1 MGTGIKQVALAVLV
15 SPPAYSWRYAGS
27 GEEGMLTFDFYRRLA
42 ATAERGR
49 FDVFFLADSYGIKDD
64 KIGLAGLKGSST
76 AVDFEPSVLLATLV
90 ATTRHV
96 GLVGTISTT
105 YNEPLNVA
113 RRVASL
119 DQLSGGRG
127 GWNVVTSTFDSEA
140 KNFNLREQL
149 SNDER
154 YSRANEFVDVVFDLW
169 DTWEEGALLFDK
181 PTQTFFD
188 PERVH
193 YLNHEGKHFRVRG
206 PLNLPRSPQGRPV
219 ICQAGASEAGWNFA
233 ARTADVMYAKASCLE
248 HGQEFYR
255 GMKNRLRKY
264 GRQPDDLKILPGLT
278 AVVGRTRKEAEEKF
292 HAVQSAMRL
301 EEGLGFL
308 RQFFKGIEF
317 SGYPLDEPVPDEARI
332 NDTAA
337 ALRIGLERDG
347 RRLTVHELMDFLTS
361 GYGHLTLI
369 GSGREVAQQLS
380 RFVNE
385 GGADGFN
392 LMPQVLP
399 GGLDDFVDLV
409 VPELQEM
416 GALRADYPPDATLR
430 DLLGLPEPV
439 NRFEAAREPARQ
451 VG

>member
-1 MGTGIKQVALAVLV
+1 
-15 SPPAYSWRYAGS
+15 
-27 GEEGMLTFDFYRRLA
+27 MLSFDYYRRLA

-64 KIGLAGLKGSST
+64 KIGLAGMSGASS
-76 AVDFEPSVLLATLV
+76 AIDFEPTVLLGALA
-90 ATTRHV
+90 ATTRNI

-119 DQLSGGRG
+119 DHLSGGRG

-154 YSRANEFVDVVFDLW
+154 YSRANEFLDVVFDLW
-169 DTWEEGALLFDK
+169 DTWEDGALVLDQE
-181 PTQTFFD
+181 TRTFFD
-188 PERVH
+188 PARVH
-193 YLNHEGKHFRVRG
+193 YLNHEGRHFRVRG
-206 PLNLPRSPQGRPV
+206 PNNLPRSPQGRPV

-255 GMKNRLRKY
+255 GMKNRVRKY
-264 GRQPDDLKILPGLT
+264 GRRPDDLKILPGLT
-278 AVVGRTRKEAEEKF
+278 AIVGRTKKEAEEKF
-292 HAVQSAMRL
+292 HAVQACMTL
-301 EEGLGFL
+301 DEGFGFL
-308 RQFFKGIEF
+308 RQFFKGVEF
-317 SGYPLDEPVPDEARI
+317 SGYPLHEPVPDEPRI

-337 ALRIGLERDG
+337 ALRIGLEHDG
-347 RRLTVHELMDFLTS
+347 RRMTVRELMDFLTS
-361 GYGHLTLI
+361 GYGHLTVI

-385 GGADGFN
+385 GGGDGFN
-392 LMPQVLP
+392 LMPNVLP
-399 GGLDDFVDLV
+399 GGLDDFVDFV

-416 GALRADYPPDATLR
+416 GALRLDYPPDATLR
-430 DLLGLPEPV
+430 DLLGLSRPT
-439 NRFEAAREPARQ
+439 NRFEARREPARQ